1 MRVRLLLSVMTT
13 AQDAN
18 KYYFDNISFKVPA
31 GTIDG
36 LEPVYIDD
44 YKEVTYIDPS
54 TLDWSDNIL
63 KNGDLSGDDM
73 SEFVLKNNDVEDPET
88 LPVEKTAF
96 GDAFEIDVET
106 AARPTNEDGSVGGND
121 YDAQFFVRLPY
132 VLPKGK
138 KFNLEFDLYA
148 EEINTLAIAAHAEP
162 GQWKANISSV
172 KTDPAVDAV
181 HYQEYLTAP
190 EDMRTIA
197 INLAVATDATYAF
210 SNFSVQVVKDDM
222 AEIEAATTEADAASL
237 WNETL
242 ALNEAC
248 YAGRTADTE
257 GCSEESVKA
266 LTDAVAAGKEVLK
279 KNDATKSERW

>member
-1 MRVRLLLSVMTT
+1 M
-13 AQDAN
+13 
-18 KYYFDNISFKVPA
+18 
-31 GTIDG
+31 
-36 LEPVYIDD
+36 
-44 YKEVTYIDPS
+44 
-54 TLDWSDNIL
+54 
-63 KNGDLSGDDM
+63 
-73 SEFVLKNNDVEDPET
+73 
-88 LPVEKTAF
+88 
-96 GDAFEIDVET
+96 
-106 AARPTNEDGSVGGND
+106 
-121 YDAQFFVRLPY
+121 
-132 VLPKGK
+132 
-138 KFNLEFDLYA
+138 
-148 EEINTLAIAAHAEP
+148 
-162 GQWKANISSV
+162 

-279 KNDATKSERW
+279 KNDATKEEITAATEAIEDALAALRGGEGESERW